1 MTSVKWDELQ
11 MLERIG
17 SGAFGDIFRCR
28 WRGTMVAAKVINVAK
43 VKSEERDLALS
54 DFRKETNFL
63 QQLRHPNVCMLL
75 GYTLTEH
82 EHEVMLSELMQCSL
96 LDVFKT
102 LHARVKEDERRLPM
116 KRALRYAIMFAQ
128 GMNYLHLCSPPIIH
142 RDLKPANLLL
152 DFSDTLK
159 VADFGLAK
167 LRPLPKS
174 GASNGGASEPFVM
187 TGETGSYRFMAP
199 EVFRHEEYSEK
210 VDVYSFAMVTYN
222 MLHGAAPWA
231 HLNGVAAAKA
241 AALDLDRPPVPR
253 HWDAR
258 LASLLK
264 DAWAADADARPSF
277 AQVLTRLGEL
287 DEGSKA
293 AEAAGC
299 NCVIS

>member
-1 MTSVKWDELQ
+1 M
-11 MLERIG
+11 IPN
-17 SGAFGDIFRCR
+17 GAFGDIFRCR

-75 GYTLTEH
+75 GACLEAGH
-82 EHEVMLSELMQCSL
+82 ETMLSELMRCSMAEVL
-96 LDVFKT
+96 KT
-102 LHARVKEDERRLPM
+102 YQEGDRMPKS
-116 KRALRYAIMFAQ
+116 KAIKYSRQFAM

-299 NCVIS
+299 NCVVS